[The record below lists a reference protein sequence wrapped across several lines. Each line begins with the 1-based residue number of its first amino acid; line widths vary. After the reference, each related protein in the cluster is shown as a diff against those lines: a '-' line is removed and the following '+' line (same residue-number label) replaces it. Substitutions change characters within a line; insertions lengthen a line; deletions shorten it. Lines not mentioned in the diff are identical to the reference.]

1 MATQTLAE
9 TLARKG
15 ISQQSIADYFGVTR
29 CSVNL
34 VIHGYQTSRRILEH
48 IDCLMGWQTGTA
60 AELALTERK
69 SRIAVIPNTTTEA

>member
-1 MATQTLAE
+1 MSQTLAE

-34 VIHGYQTSRRILEH
+34 VIHGYQKSKRILER
-48 IDCLMGWQTGTA
+48 IDGVMGWKTGMA
-60 AELALTERK
+60 ADMAEMERK
-69 SRIAVIPNTTTEA
+69 SRTAVFPNTTKEA